1 MQKIFNLL
9 GLVGFLLSGSMTAAL
24 VISFMQMDS
33 IQKKAVQR
41 ITGEI
46 TSAVEKELTG
56 KLDGKFDDMM
66 QSLPTTTGPAVPFLK
81 K

>member
-1 MQKIFNLL
+1 MQRIFNLL
-9 GLVGFLLSGSMTAAL
+9 GLAGFLLSGSMTAAL

-56 KLDGKFDDMM
+56 KLDGKFDGMM